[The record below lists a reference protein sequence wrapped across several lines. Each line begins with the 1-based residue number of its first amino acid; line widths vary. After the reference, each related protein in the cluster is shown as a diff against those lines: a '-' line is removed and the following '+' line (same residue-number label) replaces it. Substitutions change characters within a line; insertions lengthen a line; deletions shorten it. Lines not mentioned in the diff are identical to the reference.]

1 MNSIYTH
8 DNINL
13 FIRHRRDAGCAIFL
27 RQAPAPPALIM
38 TSTTEGKAREAGRG
52 VEKDSGELG
61 NWEK

>member
-1 MNSIYTH
+1 MTIST
-8 DNINL
+8 
-13 FIRHRRDAGCAIFL
+13 FSFAIVATPGALFL